1 MLPKREEPL
10 AVVGLNPPKEGA
22 DAAGESVAFGVN
34 EDENRLLDE
43 ALGVVSDA
51 GFSRKDEAKR
61 LVAEA
66 LGVVSAELTAS
77 SGFFTDVA
85 KRYAGAG
92 ASSAFLV
99 PKLMLAAEAD
109 FAVVDAKRE
118 FDVGAENLIGV
129 FVFQVL
135 FDGAV
140 AGAGAGA
147 GADNSFT
154 GLTDLSFSADV
165 ANSDRPS

>member
-1 MLPKREEPL
+1 VVLPKSEEPL
-10 AVVGLNPPKEGA
+10 GVVGLNPPKEGA
-22 DAAGESVAFGVN
+22 GAAGVSVAFGVN

-43 ALGVVSDA
+43 ALGVVS
-51 GFSRKDEAKR
+51 
-61 LVAEA
+61 
-66 LGVVSAELTAS
+66 AELAAS

-85 KRYAGAG
+85 KRCAGGGAG

-135 FDGAV
+135 LDGA
-140 AGAGAGA
+140 ATGAGAGGGA
-147 GADNSFT
+147 GVGVENSFT
-154 GLTDLSFSADV
+154 GLTDLSFSAGV